1 MEMLEEFIRSLRI
14 KHPTKGKISFELYD
28 FQVELLKKF
37 ISKNHLVLLKSR
49 QLGLTELTAAYAL
62 YIALTKPNSI
72 IWYITD
78 RSTHNTSFIN
88 RIYYSHS
95 NIEDKQI
102 NIDRRTRYTLKFDNG
117 SIIDASNGTDI
128 VHRTNADLVIID
140 EAAWIKGL
148 DDILASVIPCANNNK
163 IIIQT
168 TPSYYFSP
176 FHKFWE
182 RITPIIGHRKI
193 YERIQLPWTVHPERD
208 SEWYHS
214 VKRVMTPSKFAMEY
228 ECEFIKEGTV

>member
-1 MEMLEEFIRSLRI
+1 MEMLEEFIRSLWI

-62 YIALTKPNSI
+62 YIALTKPKSV
-72 IWYITD
+72 IWYIARNPQSD
-78 RSTHNTSFIN
+78 ANFIKRVHYSYSTLEYKPVNLEA
-88 RIYYSHS
+88 Y
-95 NIEDKQI
+95 
-102 NIDRRTRYTLKFDNG
+102 TRFNLKFDNG
-117 SIIDASNGTDI
+117 SIIDAINGSDI
-128 VHRTNADLVIID
+128 VHRSNADLVIID
-140 EAAWIKGL
+140 EAAWIKDL
-148 DDILASVIPCANNNK
+148 DDILVSIIPCANNNK

-193 YERIQLPWTVHPERD
+193 YERIQLPWMVHPERD
-208 SEWYHS
+208 SEWYRN
-214 VKRVMTPSKFAMEY
+214 VKRAMTPEKFAMEY